1 MIRRFIIHV
10 LIFSAYSSLAGENL
24 IPNGT
29 LDEGVVFADHWER
42 PNGLTVEFVNEPGR
56 GRVVKMDTQVSREQV
71 LAWLQTFAKHPA
83 APVPAKKRL
92 SKKSYATIGAFEGV
106 ALDSA
111 LIDVIPGQNYKL
123 TADVKGA
130 GAACVWIKGFMPHP
144 KRNMLVD
151 AYQTRLVPHKTS
163 AEKWQT
169 ISIGFNPTDRMK
181 SVTKMKVRL
190 YAYWPNGIYYFD
202 NIRVE
207 KISPEEM
214 AEFVKARGI
223 VNKK

>member
-1 MIRRFIIHV
+1 MKFIPAFFSV
-10 LIFSAYSSLAGENL
+10 LFVGSSLAGENL

-29 LDEGVVFADHWER
+29 LDDGKTFADHWER

-71 LAWLQTFAKHPA
+71 LAWLKTFAENPD
-83 APVPAKKRL
+83 APVPEKKRL
-92 SKKSYATIGAFEGV
+92 AKKSFATVGAFEGV

-130 GAACVWIKGFMPHP
+130 GAAFVWIKGFMPHP
-144 KRNMLVD
+144 RREMLAD
-151 AYQTRLVPHKTS
+151 AYQTRLAPDKPS
-163 AEKWQT
+163 ADKWQT
-169 ISIGFNPTDRMK
+169 ISIGFNPTARIK
-181 SVTKMKVRL
+181 QVTKMKVRL

-214 AEFVKARGI
+214 AELVKARGI
-223 VNKK
+223 VKK